1 MEKFKFPL
9 EYINITQGYHQ
20 GKCLDLG
27 WSSKHGGN
35 RVPVYACGKGIVKS
49 VEDQPK
55 GGNVIYIEHDKGIVS
70 CYAHLSKVLVKE
82 GQEVGFFEQ
91 IGNMGDTGE
100 VTGPHTH
107 FGLFESF
114 EVRYKDSTLDPFKY
128 CEVYEDQEVDKDTSK
143 EYADKLVYHKDSE
156 NSEDSEKLDD
166 LLGTYK
172 VVYDSMYIRVGPSDK
187 SARKKVAYVTKDAQS
202 KCVDKNP
209 KANAAL
215 KVGSRF
221 DVLEISKND
230 SQIWGRTYSGWICL
244 EGKHTYCEKVK

>member
-20 GKCLDLG
+20 GKCLDFG
-27 WSSKHGGN
+27 WSSKYGGN
-35 RVPVYACGKGIVKS
+35 RVPVYACSKGTVKS

-55 GGNVIYIEHDKGIVS
+55 GGNVIYIEHEKGVVS

-82 GQEVGFFEQ
+82 GQEVAFFEQ

-114 EVRYKDSTLDPFKY
+114 ESRYKNSTLDPFKY
-128 CEVYEDQEVDKDTSK
+128 CEVYDDQKISEETY
-143 EYADKLVYHKDSE
+143 EEFYDKLVYHKDSE
-156 NSEDSEKLDD
+156 NSENIDD

-172 VVYDSMYIRVGPSDK
+172 VVYDSMYIRVAPSDI
-187 SARKKVAYVTKDAQS
+187 SARKKVKDVTKDAQS

-230 SQIWGRTYSGWICL
+230 NQTWGRTYSGWICL
-244 EGKHTYCEKVK
+244 KGKYTYCKKVK